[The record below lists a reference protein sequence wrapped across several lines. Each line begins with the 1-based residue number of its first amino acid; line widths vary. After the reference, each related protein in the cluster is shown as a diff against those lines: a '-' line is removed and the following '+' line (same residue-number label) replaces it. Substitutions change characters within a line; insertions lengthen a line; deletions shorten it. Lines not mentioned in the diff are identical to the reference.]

1 MARSPN
7 CTGAPLFKGRVDVS
21 ISYPY
26 PDEVPLETPVALPTS
41 EPAEAQGRFVVSEQ
55 HVPSM
60 TPFTLDHGLV
70 ALICVAGCNQFNGYR
85 GLYYRAL
92 KNGVSVATGSTLS
105 NIAPYQWYTACYMY
119 SDIQVGDVLELAIW
133 GTGVYMVWDYKSLE
147 VYLTRVGPWE
157 TPVCELGIY
166 TRTPPS
172 HRKGTPDTLN
182 DQTGGFHIS
191 NNDMHE
197 AEIVMSQSSWTTRRL
212 VWSGA
217 AYRLFRMENGDVTP
231 RFQHYIDNTKHPVTP
246 FLIVPS
252 RIAYTP
258 LNLRV

>member
-7 CTGAPLFKGRVDVS
+7 CTGAPTYRGRVDVS
-21 ISYPY
+21 ISYPR
-26 PDEVPLETPVALPTS
+26 PDEVLLETPVELPTS

-70 ALICVAGCNQFNGYR
+70 ALICVAGRNQSGGYR
-85 GLYYRAL
+85 RLYYRAL
-92 KNGVSVATGSTLS
+92 KNGVSVATGSTGS
-105 NIAPYQWYTACYMY
+105 NIAPSQWYTACYMY
-119 SDIQVGDVLELAIW
+119 GDIQVGDVLELAIW
-133 GTGVYMVWDYKSLE
+133 GGTSMVWDYESLE

-157 TPVCELGIY
+157 TPVCELGIN
-166 TRTPPS
+166 TQTPPS
-172 HRKGTPDTLN
+172 HRKGTPGTLN

-197 AEIVMSQSSWTTRRL
+197 AKIVMSQSSWTTRRL

-217 AYRLFRMENGDVTP
+217 AYRLFRMEKGDVSP
-231 RFQHYIDNTKHPVTP
+231 GFYIYIDITKHPMTP
-246 FLIVPS
+246 FFIVPS
-252 RIAYTP
+252 RISYTP